1 MSLISKDEYTESDRD
16 IARSKRRRRNKV
28 LHNKGGTN
36 TRTDW
41 LVRFLDGGSDTCRD
55 VWENLEWKGL
65 PTLDMGLVVLQT
77 AQNLMK
83 PFNLK
88 IRNDYMKIEKICS

>member
-1 MSLISKDEYTESDRD
+1 MSILKPTETFL
-16 IARSKRRRRNKV
+16 ATSKRRRRNKV

-41 LVRFLDGGSDTCRD
+41 LVRFLDGGSDTRRD

-65 PTLDMGLVVLQT
+65 PIRDMGLVVLQT

-83 PFNLK
+83 PFYLK
-88 IRNDYMKIEKICS
+88 IRNDYIKIEKTCP